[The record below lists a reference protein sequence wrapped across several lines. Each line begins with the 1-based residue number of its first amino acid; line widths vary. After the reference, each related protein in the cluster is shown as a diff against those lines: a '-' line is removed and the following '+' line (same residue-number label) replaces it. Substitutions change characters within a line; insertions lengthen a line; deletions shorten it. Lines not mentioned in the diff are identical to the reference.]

1 MRRKMSKVNIILGS
15 PGTGKT
21 HTLLSIVDQ
30 KLAEGAHPYNI
41 AFLAFTRKAA
51 HEARDRALIKFNL
64 EEKDLMYFKTL
75 HSFAYHRL
83 GMVKSDVMN
92 KNNYEEFGNEFGMD
106 VGNVYVNDEI
116 GLTRIDNMQLNEVN
130 QCRLRGRDL
139 HDHYQRTPRLNG
151 EVSWFSFKRAKES
164 FEEFKNKRQLFDF
177 TDFLDNFV
185 QRGEVPPL
193 DFVFIDEA
201 QDLCNLQWAMLRKIC
216 KYAKKVYISGDDDQA
231 IYRWLGADV
240 EYFIGMEGEVQVL
253 HQSYRCA
260 QAIQDLSRTIIQRVG
275 HRRPKEW
282 IGTNQRGL
290 VEYHAH
296 SGSVNVHEGEWFILA
311 ATNYMLDDIQR
322 DVRTQGLLYTRK
334 GQPSISKTVQN
345 AIDSWKRLG
354 KGEFITL
361 DEVKSIYS
369 YLSLGTGVERGY
381 KTLRTADKEAYEIEE
396 LVNHQGLLVAGL
408 PWDVALDKVS
418 DRDVLYARAIEQ
430 RNHSLSD
437 NPQVHLST
445 IHGAKG
451 GEADNVM
458 LFTDISRATR
468 EEMEINPDDTHRLFY
483 VGVTRARKELHIIKP
498 QQYNGYDI

>member
-1 MRRKMSKVNIILGS
+1 MAKVNIILGS

-51 HEARDRALIKFNL
+51 HGARNRALIKFNL
-64 EEKDLMYFKTL
+64 EEKDLMYFQTL

-92 KNNYEEFGNEFGMD
+92 KSNYEEFGNEFGMD

-116 GLTRIDNMQLNEVN
+116 GLTRIDNMQLNEAN

-177 TDFLDNFV
+177 TDFIDNFV
-185 QRGEVPPL
+185 QHGEVPPL

-253 HQSYRCA
+253 RQSHRCA
-260 QAIQDLSRTIIQRVG
+260 QAIQNLSRTIIQRVR

-282 IGTNQRGL
+282 IGTNEKGL

-296 SGSVNVHEGEWFILA
+296 SRSVNVHEGEWFILA
-311 ATNYMLDDIQR
+311 STNYMLDDIQR

-334 GQPSISKTVQN
+334 DQPSISRTVQD

-354 KGEFITL
+354 EGEPITL
-361 DEVKSIYS
+361 DAVKTIYS
-369 YLSLGTGVERGY
+369 YLSLGTGVQRGY
-381 KTLRTADKEAYEIEE
+381 KTLRTADKETYDIEE

-430 RNHSLSD
+430 RNRSLTD
-437 NPQVHLST
+437 KPQIHLST

-458 LFTDISRATR
+458 LFTDISRSTR